1 MKTETIEV
9 KTKTQLGEPEIPR
22 PACLIMEAAEGFRVQ
37 ARSLIL
43 RAVRAAGIAGGHYMG
58 AAEAASYNITPRWI
72 GDCTD
77 EQFDKLMTEGRRLA
91 DDEGWERFPVDAYH
105 D

>member
-1 MKTETIEV
+1 MGKT
-9 KTKTQLGEPEIPR
+9 GDYSSAR
-22 PACLIMEAAEGFRVQ
+22 CACLIMEAAPGFRSA

-43 RAVRAAGIAGGHYMG
+43 RAVRAAGIYGGHYMG
-58 AAEAASYNITPRWI
+58 EREARAYNITPRWI

-77 EQFDKLMTEGRRLA
+77 EQFDRLMAEGRVLA
-91 DDEGWERFPVDAYH
+91 EKEGWERFPVDAYH